1 MADAPDVVATDA
13 NASNNDDTVVE
24 STQNGDVQDGEDMEQ
39 QGGECAL
46 TLRNNNDQQH

>member
-1 MADAPDVVATDA
+1 MADAPNVVVTEAHV
-13 NASNNDDTVVE
+13 SSNDDTVVE

-46 TLRNNNDQQH
+46 TLRNNNDRQL

>member
-1 MADAPDVVATDA
+1 MADAPDVVATEA
-13 NASNNDDTVVE
+13 NASSNDNTVVE
-24 STQNGDVQDGEDMEQ
+24 STQNGDIQDGEDMEL